1 MYTVQL
7 NIFSKSPHTHPII
20 AGFFYLAD
28 NHLVNLTVNVCFDK
42 ASAYPHYHMVEAIVN
57 GKKIAFDMLDG
68 YNWNLLEVR
77 NYLSTCDLYVKR
89 SFSSSMNSVFSEEEQ
104 KKIVPLGCS
113 FHVMHPEME
122 KIFGCSLQY
131 KIRKFAGSI
140 LGRPSNIYFTPDR
153 FETIPKYK
161 EKPLKIMFYTRLWDT
176 SDCPKCS
183 TAELEHINTM
193 RIDIIRNLRKLY
205 PNQVYTGLSAN
216 KLAKEL
222 APELILSKRKTLRA
236 NYLKA
241 MTKADICIGSMGLHK
256 SVGWKTGEYIAAAK
270 AIVNETLHYEM
281 LGDFI
286 PGQNYL
292 EFTSLS
298 SCLECVEELI
308 NDPQRVYD
316 MKLRNR
322 DYYLN
327 YLRPDM
333 QVLRAIEH
341 IV

>member
-1 MYTVQL
+1 
-7 NIFSKSPHTHPII
+7 
-20 AGFFYLAD
+20 
-28 NHLVNLTVNVCFDK
+28 
-42 ASAYPHYHMVEAIVN
+42 
-57 GKKIAFDMLDG
+57 
-68 YNWNLLEVR
+68 
-77 NYLSTCDLYVKR
+77 
-89 SFSSSMNSVFSEEEQ
+89 
-104 KKIVPLGCS
+104 
-113 FHVMHPEME
+113 
-122 KIFGCSLQY
+122 
-131 KIRKFAGSI
+131 
-140 LGRPSNIYFTPDR
+140 
-153 FETIPKYK
+153 
-161 EKPLKIMFYTRLWDT
+161 MFYTRLWDT
-176 SDCPKCS
+176 SDCPECS
-183 TAELEHINTM
+183 TAELEHINNM

-308 NDPQRVYD
+308 NDPQHVYD